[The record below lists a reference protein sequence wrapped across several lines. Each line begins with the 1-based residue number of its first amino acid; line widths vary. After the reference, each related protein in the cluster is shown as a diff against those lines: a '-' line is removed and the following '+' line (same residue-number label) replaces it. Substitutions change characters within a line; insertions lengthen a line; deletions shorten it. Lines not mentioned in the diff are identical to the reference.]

1 MKNKAKNATLW
12 EEFQNQNIKIARL
25 KEQKIYSKYIYI

>member
-12 EEFQNQNIKIARL
+12 EEFQNQNIKNITNTGCIL
-25 KEQKIYSKYIYI
+25 L